1 MKQRGLA
8 LALGGGGVR
17 GLAHIGIVKVLVDA
31 GIRIDYLAGTSFG
44 GIVAIALA
52 SGKSIEEMEAEAVR
66 FSHIREM
73 MKLVDLTGHQRGLLH
88 GEKVRKFLSS
98 WLGET
103 LTFEELNIP
112 IVLNAVDLVTGK
124 EITLSTGPVMP
135 ALFGTICIPG
145 VFSPVFLDGH
155 WLVDGGVLN
164 NVPVGPARFFNPDVV
179 IGVDVQLNPSLAP
192 HWKSSESKPHLPWSV
207 STPEFFLDF
216 YRSMMIMIYA
226 QTRHQLE
233 ISPPDLLIM
242 PPIDNDIT
250 MFTGFSKTAEII
262 AAGEQAALALLPK
275 IQELVGK

>member
-1 MKQRGLA
+1 MNQRRLA

-73 MKLVDLTGHQRGLLH
+73 MKLIDLTGHQRGLLH

-98 WLGET
+98 WLGED
-103 LTFEELNIP
+103 LTFEELKIP
-112 IVLNAVDLVTGK
+112 VVLNAVDLVTGK
-124 EITLSTGPVMP
+124 EIILCSGPVMP
-135 ALFGTICIPG
+135 ALFGTICVPG
-145 VFSPVFLDGH
+145 VFSPVFLNGH

-164 NVPVGPARFFNPDVV
+164 NVPVGQARLFNPDVV
-179 IGVDVQLNPSLAP
+179 IGVDVQLNPALAP
-192 HWKSSESKPHLPWSV
+192 HWKSSESKPHLPLSV
-207 STPEFFLDF
+207 PTPEFFLDF
-216 YRSMMIMIYA
+216 YRSMMIMISA
-226 QTRHQLE
+226 QTQHQLE
-233 ISPPDLLIM
+233 ISPPDLLIL

-250 MFTGFSKTAEII
+250 MFTGFSKIAETI
-262 AAGEQAALALLPK
+262 AAGEQAALAVLSK
-275 IQELVGK
+275 IQEIVGK